1 MRGKQAPK
9 RDLQPDNKY
18 NSVIVSRLINYI
30 MKNGKKT
37 VAEKIVYD
45 CFEIIKET
53 TKKEGLEIFEGAMK
67 NVSPQIEVRSK
78 RIGGGNYQVPVE
90 VRSSRRD
97 SLAFRWI
104 LAASRAKKGKDMA
117 DKLAFELIEAF
128 NNRGDAVKKKEDVYK
143 MAQANRAFAHFVR

>member
-9 RDLQPDNKY
+9 RDLRPDHKFGNT
-18 NSVIVSRLINYI
+18 SVTRFINYV
-30 MKNGKKT
+30 MKDGKRT
-37 VAEKIVYD
+37 IAEKIVYE
-45 CFEIIKET
+45 CFDIIKEQ
-53 TKKEGLEIFEGAMK
+53 TKKEGIEVFEGAMK

-90 VRSSRRD
+90 VRSSRRE

-104 LAASRAKKGKDMA
+104 LIATRAKKGKDMSE
-117 DKLAFELIEAF
+117 KLAFELIEAF
-128 NNRGDAVKKKEDVYK
+128 NNRGDAIKKKEDVYK